1 MPREIKLAI
10 GRGFGQNQTMRR
22 VLLFLACALLVSGC
36 STAYRRAVGATQEQ
50 VFNRI
55 FLTDPTTA
63 WIAVSESL
71 KSYRL
76 DITNQKS
83 GFIQTRWTDN
93 TSDKNAADPL
103 GGTGP
108 YLKAQYRYKVTL
120 APGFIQGRG
129 QGVKVT
135 VLKEQWVQRDVLE
148 GWRAM
153 ESDTIEENTLLYRI
167 GRIIAIRSE
176 IERVERERTER
187 ELRELKD
194 F

>member
-1 MPREIKLAI
+1 
-10 GRGFGQNQTMRR
+10 MRR
-22 VLLFLACALLVSGC
+22 LLLLILLCASVVSGC
-36 STAYRRAVGATQEQ
+36 STAYRRSVGATQEQ

-63 WIAVSESL
+63 WIAVSEAL

-76 DITNQKS
+76 DVTNQKS
-83 GFIQTRWTDN
+83 GFVQTRWTDN
-93 TSDKNAADPL
+93 TVDKNAADPL
-103 GGTGP
+103 GGAGP

-135 VLKEQWVQRDVLE
+135 VLKEQWVQRDILE
-148 GWRAM
+148 GWRPM
-153 ESDTIEENTLLYRI
+153 ETDTIEENTLLYRI

-176 IERVERERTER
+176 IERLERERTQR